1 MELYAAAALAFVF
14 LCWLFSRKGS
24 KKAELGADEK
34 THPPQGP
41 RVVGPHD
48 IVIPAALAYQ
58 LGADVIAKSIQKQL
72 ARAGQ
77 GGTEGAARG
86 ASDDETPPDHPEP

>member
-1 MELYAAAALAFVF
+1 MELFIGAVVVIALFYALRRRKKPVAAQNN
-14 LCWLFSRKGS
+14 
-24 KKAELGADEK
+24 EM
-34 THPPQGP
+34 HPPDGP

-77 GGTEGAARG
+77 GGIEGAAR
-86 ASDDETPPDHPEP
+86 AAEDDETPAQHPEH